1 VRILLAAV
9 GRPRD
14 PSLAPAIREYES
26 RIARYFKLETV
37 EVRDAPA
44 GRDDARAREEESA
57 ALLSAIPEGFEVVT
71 LDPAGE
77 AWSSEELARFLGDL
91 ALYGRPGAA
100 FVIGGPRGL
109 AGSLLERASRRWALS
124 RLTLPHE
131 LARLVVAE
139 QLYRAGT
146 ILRGEPY
153 HR

>member
-1 VRILLAAV
+1 MRLVLLAV
-9 GRPRD
+9 GRPKD
-14 PSLAPAIREYES
+14 PALASAIAGYEA
-26 RIARYFKLETV
+26 RVARYFRFETLQ
-37 EVRDAPA
+37 VRDAPV
-44 GRDDARAREEESA
+44 GRDDAKARDEESA
-57 ALLSAIPEGFEVVT
+57 ALLSAVPAGLDLVV
-71 LDPAGE
+71 LDPGGDP
-77 AWSSEELARFLGDL
+77 WTSEELARYLGDL

-100 FVIGGPRGL
+100 FTVGGPRGL
-109 AGSLLERASRRWALS
+109 GEGIVARATRRWALS

>member
-1 VRILLAAV
+1 MEVLLLAV

-14 PSLAPAIREYES
+14 AALTSAIADYES
-26 RIARYFKLETV
+26 RVARYFKFRAI
-37 EVRDAPA
+37 EVRDAPS
-44 GRDDARAREEESA
+44 GRGEAKARDEESA
-57 ALLSAIPEGFEVVT
+57 ALAAAVPEGFELIA
-71 LDPAGE
+71 LDPGGE
-77 AWSSEELARFLGDL
+77 PWSSEELARFLGEL
-91 ALYGRPGAA
+91 AVYGSAGPA

-109 AGSLLERASRRWALS
+109 SEPLVRRATRRWALS

-131 LARLVVAE
+131 LARLIVAE